1 MTSADQYRVK
11 ALAFADMASCA
22 ANPRLQL
29 EYAGMAE
36 LYFRLAVLAGK
47 YQKTDIVYETPTPAG
62 PSADTA

>member
-11 ALAFADMASCA
+11 AVAFADMASCA

-36 LYFRLAVLAGK
+36 LYFRLAVLAEK
-47 YQKTDIVYETPTPAG
+47 NQKTNIGYETPTPAD

>member
-11 ALAFADMASCA
+11 ALTFADMASCA

-36 LYFRLAVLAGK
+36 LYFRLAVLAEK
-47 YQKTDIVYETPTPAG
+47 NQNLTPPR
-62 PSADTA
+62 